1 MNQTKNEI
9 DWSLTSW
16 EGSRREQLRRACRLT
31 LRERLIALDDMQDF
45 ADHFQKQRGKRNLP
59 VVDSSQT

>member
-16 EGSRREQLRRACRLT
+16 EGSRREQLRRSCRLT

-45 ADHFQKQRGKRNLP
+45 ANHFMKQRKRRNLP
-59 VVDSSQT
+59 VVDTDLT

>member
-1 MNQTKNEI
+1 MTTKNEI

-45 ADHFQKQRGKRNLP
+45 ADHFLKQRKKRNLKTI
-59 VVDSSQT
+59 DTGLI